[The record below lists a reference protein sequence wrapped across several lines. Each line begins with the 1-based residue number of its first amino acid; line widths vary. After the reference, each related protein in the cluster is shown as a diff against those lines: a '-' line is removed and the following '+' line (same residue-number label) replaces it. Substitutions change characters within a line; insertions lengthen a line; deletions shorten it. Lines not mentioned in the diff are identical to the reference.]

1 MSDQHDALLGALLR
15 TEFPA
20 LYLRLDEQA
29 RVLECNR
36 HTESLLGLYPLGKTF
51 GDLLTNF
58 DAHRSPFDMARAG
71 GHHQVNVMTCSQLPL
86 TIVCAFTEIPGG
98 VLVVGG
104 ADPAEQEAL
113 RRDLMGSNQSLSN
126 RSRELQRANA
136 ELERSNALKTRFV
149 GMAAH
154 DLRSPIMAIK
164 VASQELGQALVDSLP
179 HVREELDALNRS
191 ACFMGRIVDDF
202 LDVALID
209 ASRLELHL
217 SRTSL
222 RGVIGEALRM
232 AQSRARR
239 KSVALLFE
247 RQPDFVLDCDASRL
261 QQVLMNLLN
270 NAVDHSPAGGATVT
284 VALEQRQ
291 QRALIH
297 VRDQGQGVAP
307 EVRDNL
313 FGAFVHGK
321 DKTMGERSTG
331 LGLAISRRI
340 VDAHHGDL
348 LLESTPAGSTF
359 TVSLPLPR

>member
-1 MSDQHDALLGALLR
+1 MSDVHDALLGALLR

-20 LYLRLDEQA
+20 LYLRLDDRA
-29 RVLECNR
+29 RVVECNR
-36 HTESLLGLYPLGKTF
+36 HTRSLLGLPPEGKAF
-51 GDLLTNF
+51 GELLTTF
-58 DAHRSPFDMARAG
+58 DAHRSAVEMARTG
-71 GHHQVNVMTCSQLPL
+71 GHHQVNFMTCAQLPL

-104 ADPAEQEAL
+104 ADPAEQESL
-113 RRDLMGSNQSLSN
+113 RRELMGSNQSLSN

-164 VASQELGQALVDSLP
+164 VASQELAESLP
-179 HVREELDALNRS
+179 DGLPQLREEIDALHRA
-191 ACFMGRIVDDF
+191 ACFMGHIVDDF

-209 ASRLELHL
+209 AGQLEL
-217 SRTSL
+217 RIAPTSL
-222 RGVIGEALRM
+222 RGVVEEALRLV
-232 AQSRARR
+232 QPRARR
-239 KSVALLFE
+239 KSVVLSFE
-247 RQPDFVLDCDASRL
+247 PLVDFSPEVDASRI

-270 NAVDHSPAGGATVT
+270 NAVDHSPAGSTVT
-284 VALEQRQ
+284 VAMEQRQ

-297 VRDQGQGVAP
+297 VRDQGRGVAP

-313 FGAFVHGK
+313 FGAFVHGN
-321 DKTMGERSTG
+321 DKTMGERSIG

-359 TVSLPLPR
+359 SVSLPLPR